1 MNKRTQGFTLIEL
14 LIVIAIIG
22 ILAAVLIPNL
32 LGARQRAN
40 DINAKTYLSDAMKI
54 QEISQLDRKT
64 YATEAELL
72 SNVLGLKDPEQNTIF
87 TVVSS
92 DTGTYCMKS
101 THLTGSRKV
110 FSATPDGG
118 IKETPN
124 ALPANATAST
134 ELTGACP

>member
-72 SNVLGLKDPEQNTIF
+72 SNVLGRLAHAH
-87 TVVSS
+87 VR
-92 DTGTYCMKS
+92 TGP
-101 THLTGSRKV
+101 LLRERGV
-110 FSATPDGG
+110 G
-118 IKETPN
+118 
-124 ALPANATAST
+124 
-134 ELTGACP
+134 